1 MFTLFINDLPDGISS
16 YCKKIADDTKL
27 YDLTSNCLYLQSDID
42 RLQQWSDNWNLYFNA
57 DKCKI
62 MHLGKTNPKFEYVM
76 RLKNDELVVIN
87 KCTDEKDLGVI
98 FDYKLSFDT
107 HIQHAINRAN
117 RMLGIIRRTFTFLN
131 KITLL
136 NLYKALVRPHLEY
149 GNEIWF
155 PLLKMQSAAIEKV
168 QRRTTKLLREVCTL
182 NYKDRMVS
190 LALPSLKYHRLRG
203 DIIDIIT
210 VYKLL
215 NGLVEV
221 DWQTFFTLSKS
232 D

>member
-1 MFTLFINDLPDGISS
+1 MD
-16 YCKKIADDTKL
+16 
-27 YDLTSNCLYLQSDID
+27 
-42 RLQQWSDNWNLYFNA
+42 
-57 DKCKI
+57 
-62 MHLGKTNPKFEYVM
+62 LGKTNPKFEYVM

-98 FDYKLSFDT
+98 FDYKLSFDA
-107 HIQHAINRAN
+107 HIQNAINRAN
-117 RMLGIIRRTFTFLN
+117 RMLGIICRTFTFLN

-155 PLLKMQSAAIEKV
+155 PLLKRQSAAIEKV
-168 QRRTTKLLREVCTL
+168 QRRTTKFLREVYTL
-182 NYKDRMVS
+182 NYK
-190 LALPSLKYHRLRG
+190 APSLKYRRLRG
-203 DIIDIIT
+203 DMIT

-215 NGLVEV
+215 NGLVEI

-232 D
+232 DKTRGSHRKLYIKYSKTSIRKNAFSNRAVPIWNFIFILLIII